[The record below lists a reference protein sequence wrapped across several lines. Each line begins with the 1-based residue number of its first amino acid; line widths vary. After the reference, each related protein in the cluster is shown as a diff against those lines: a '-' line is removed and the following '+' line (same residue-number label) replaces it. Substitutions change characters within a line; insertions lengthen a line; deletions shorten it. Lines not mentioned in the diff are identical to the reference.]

1 MLAILSPAK
10 TLDFSKNK
18 YLDHTIPEFM
28 PESQELINEL
38 KMNSVEDLSTLMKL
52 STSLS
57 TLNVE
62 RYNNWN
68 NNFDLSNSKQSIL
81 CFKGGVYVGLD
92 VESFRST
99 KS

>member
-1 MLAILSPAK
+1 
-10 TLDFSKNK
+10 
-18 YLDHTIPEFM
+18 M
-28 PESQELINEL
+28 PESEELINEL

-68 NNFDLSNSKQSIL
+68 KNSDLSNSKQSIL
-81 CFKGGVYVGLD
+81 CFKRCVCRARRRIIFG
-92 VESFRST
+92 
-99 KS
+99 